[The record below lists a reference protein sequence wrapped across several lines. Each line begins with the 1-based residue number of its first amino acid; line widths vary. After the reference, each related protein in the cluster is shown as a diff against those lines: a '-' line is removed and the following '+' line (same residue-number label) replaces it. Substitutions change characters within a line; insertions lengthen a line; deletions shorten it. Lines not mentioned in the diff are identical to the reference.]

1 MQLLLPSRATT
12 KSSAATACRNLRSP
26 SLEHVAK
33 PLPRNSTGPPVRLPS
48 QALPRHLPQTL
59 APTTSKSIH
68 TSNSSKSMTVHS
80 LFARVPGRRRMCVAK
95 ADQRQESGPDVEDF
109 QPNFGEVRGRFER
122 LSLPSLIDVKK
133 VHPSAQGQP
142 ATRLSPKLQ
151 HQEKVT
157 NVAELVEARKTLNN
171 NNELSSICA
180 KGNGRVKNLV
190 RMIDLSKGESLSTEG
205 SPQFVTANMPA
216 ETPSP
221 ESCVAS
227 PHIPVVKT
235 LPPPPLPPV
244 GRFSINKAI
253 SKCSSLAVLSPS
265 AFASP
270 LLSGHGQRLFSRGSR
285 RTSTPLEG
293 AKPQGVDFGKPLGR
307 QTSFINAMVLA
318 EETEENA
325 ELYESCVGEKSTPKK
340 NMVTFNSSVEEF
352 SASSLTSR
360 SSVGSE
366 KKCEVAELAWPES
379 PVKPV
384 VISDDLYCD
393 DDELFSPHMQLVGD
407 EKSSLVQ
414 LIGDEKNSAEATT
427 QTEDSS
433 FLSGSESLLKKSSQG
448 YEAVHH
454 VAANRE
460 EAGFNSEDDSLDT
473 NFLTGQVQQLSCEQ
487 QEGVNENVEGEQLG
501 KECNGQNI
509 VANTLEVALQYPE
522 PY

>member
-205 SPQFVTANMPA
+205 SPLFVTANMPA
-216 ETPSP
+216 ESPSP
-221 ESCVAS
+221 ENCVAS

-235 LPPPPLPPV
+235 PPPPSLLPV
-244 GRFSINKAI
+244 RRSSINKAI
-253 SKCSSLAVLSPS
+253 SKKSSLAVLSPS

-270 LLSGHGQRLFSRGSR
+270 LLSGHGQLLFGRGSR

-293 AKPQGVDFGKPLGR
+293 AKPQGINFGKPLGR
-307 QTSFINAMVLA
+307 QASFVNAMVLA

-352 SASSLTSR
+352 SASSLVSR

-366 KKCEVAELAWPES
+366 KKSEVAELAWPES

-384 VISDDLYCD
+384 VSSDDLYCD
-393 DDELFSPHMQLVGD
+393 DDDLFSPHMQLIGD
-407 EKSSLVQ
+407 EKSSLLQ

-448 YEAVHH
+448 DASVRH
-454 VAANRE
+454 VVANRE
-460 EAGFNSEDDSLDT
+460 EAGFNSE
-473 NFLTGQVQQLSCEQ
+473 
-487 QEGVNENVEGEQLG
+487 GEQLG
-501 KECNGQNI
+501 EECEGQKV
-509 VANTLEVALQYPE
+509 VATTLEVALQY
-522 PY
+522 